1 MYIRI
6 TIKIRCILFIIS
18 QTKYVYITLLIY
30 QYDFKYLE
38 IYI

>member
-18 QTKYVYITLLIY
+18 QTKYVYITLIY